1 MPTVIKP
8 KRSEVSGAPTSGD
21 LEVGEIA
28 MNLDDKLMYSKKTD
42 GTVVTIG
49 TTETPVFFSDSVD
62 LGNLSSGATEYDMG
76 ALS

>member
-28 MNLDDKLMYSKKTD
+28 MNLNDKLMYSKKTD
-42 GTVVTIG
+42 GTVVAIG
-49 TTETPVFFSDSVD
+49 TTETPVFFSNSVD
-62 LGNLSSGATEYDMG
+62 LGNLSGSATEYDMG
-76 ALS
+76 AL